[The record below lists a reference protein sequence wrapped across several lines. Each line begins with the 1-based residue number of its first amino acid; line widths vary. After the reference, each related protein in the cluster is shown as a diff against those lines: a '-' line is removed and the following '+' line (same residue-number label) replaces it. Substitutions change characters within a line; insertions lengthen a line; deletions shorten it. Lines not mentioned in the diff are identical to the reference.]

1 MGSFNGI
8 GTMFYGCSD
17 VRPDGSYVATKW
29 FAIVCLPV
37 VPLQSVRMLEI
48 GRQRTV
54 GGVPGM
60 VSYSSNL
67 QYQVLNNEPLAWRQ
81 IFKTAILGWG
91 LFAIGI
97 GFFWGWAY
105 LSV

>member
-17 VRPDGSYVATKW
+17 LRPDGSYVATEW
-29 FAIVCLPV
+29 FAIVYLPV
-37 VPLQSVRMLEI
+37 IPLRSVRILEV
-48 GRQRTV
+48 GRQRTA

-67 QYQVLNNEPLAWRQ
+67 QYQKLHEEPLAWRQ

-91 LFAIGI
+91 LFVAGI
-97 GFFWGWAY
+97 GFVIWLRFR
-105 LSV
+105 